1 MHTGAE
7 LIDEL
12 DARATRFK
20 SACGPQANMVWRR
33 WGTGR
38 PVVLLHGGA
47 GSWMHWVRNIEPLA
61 RTRTVWVPDM
71 PGFGDSDLPR
81 EGLDADSI
89 APMVFDGLHALLK
102 GAHFDLVAFSFG
114 SLVAALIAAAA
125 PPGLDRL
132 VLVGGS
138 GNGLLKGPPQLKS
151 LRGVTDPQQRAEVLR
166 FNLNAMMLHHPESID
181 ALALAVQERSALR
194 EKVRGR
200 TQVMTD
206 MMLRV
211 APQWRCAA
219 YGVWGREDFAYRDNF
234 ERLVEVVAGLGLR
247 ETVFMEDAGHWL
259 QYERSEAFNALLL
272 HFLESV

>member
-20 SACGPQANMVWRR
+20 TACGPQANMVWRR

-61 RTRTVWVPDM
+61 RTRTAWVPDM

-89 APMVFDGLHALLK
+89 APMVLDGLHALLK
-102 GAHFDLVAFSFG
+102 GAHFDLVGFSFG